1 MGSLS
6 RVVALFRR
14 RRVSGETIY
23 MASLW
28 FPTRVLVVD
37 DYEPWRRFFST
48 TLEKE
53 PELQVIGQVS
63 DGLEAVCQAQQLQPD
78 LILLDIG
85 LPTLNGIE
93 AACRIRDVFPTSK
106 ILFVSENRSL
116 DIVEKALSTGAGG
129 YVVKSDAG
137 SELLPAVEAVLQGK
151 RFVSASLRGRDEEH
165 STKQARRERIVAP
178 SRSQSVEPN
187 RHELRLCSDDAAF
200 VDDFA
205 HSIEAALESGSAVV
219 VIATESHRANL
230 LQQLRADGVD
240 VDAAAEQKLYI
251 PLDVFDSFPTVMD
264 ASTDGDGFAKGVP
277 HIMVEALRTAKER
290 HLHLAVG

>member
-63 DGLEAVCQAQQLQPD
+63 DG
-78 LILLDIG
+78 
-85 LPTLNGIE
+85 IE

-137 SELLPAVEAVLQGK
+137 SELLPAVEAVLQGQ
-151 RFVSASLRGRDEEH
+151 RFVSASLWG
-165 STKQARRERIVAP
+165 ARMRALP
-178 SRSQSVEPN
+178 SRLGVRESS
-187 RHELRLCSDDAAF
+187 RLLDRR
-200 VDDFA
+200 
-205 HSIEAALESGSAVV
+205 ALNPT
-219 VIATESHRANL
+219 ATN
-230 LQQLRADGVD
+230 
-240 VDAAAEQKLYI
+240 
-251 PLDVFDSFPTVMD
+251 
-264 ASTDGDGFAKGVP
+264 
-277 HIMVEALRTAKER
+277 
-290 HLHLAVG
+290 

>member
-1 MGSLS
+1 
-6 RVVALFRR
+6 
-14 RRVSGETIY
+14 
-23 MASLW
+23 MAIS
-28 FPTRVLVVD
+28 PTRVLVVD

-48 TLEKE
+48 ALRKR
-53 PELQVIGQVS
+53 LDLHVISEAS
-63 DGLEAVCQAQQLQPD
+63 DGLEAVLQAEQLQPD

-93 AACRIRDVFPTSK
+93 AARRIRAVSAASK
-106 ILFVSENRSL
+106 ILFVSENRSV

-151 RFVSASLRGRDEEH
+151 RFVSASLCGRDDEH
-165 STKQARRERIVAP
+165 TTKRARRERIVAP
-178 SRSQSVEPN
+178 SRPQSVEHN
-187 RHELRLCSDDAAF
+187 RHELRLCSDDATF

-240 VDAAAEQKLYI
+240 VDAASERKLYI
-251 PLDVFDSFPTVMD
+251 PLDVFESLPTVMD
-264 ASTDGDGFAKGVP
+264 ILTDGDGFAKGVP
-277 HIMVEALRTAKER
+277 HAMVEALRTAKER